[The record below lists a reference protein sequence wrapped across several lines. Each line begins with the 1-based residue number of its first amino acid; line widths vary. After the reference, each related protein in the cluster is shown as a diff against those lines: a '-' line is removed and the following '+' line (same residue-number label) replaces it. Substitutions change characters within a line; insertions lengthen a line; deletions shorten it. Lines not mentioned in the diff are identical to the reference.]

1 MYKEIISPDTG
12 KKVSISSTEGK
23 KIINRYLNYLEG
35 GAAPR
40 GISPLSMPRQ
50 EWIDH
55 STRGMG
61 EQALIDSSLR
71 AAAQWDAA
79 YTQRAMQDPQA
90 PQNRLGTR
98 RRPLSDAQRAMQDPQ
113 APQNRLGTRRRPL
126 SDAQRAMQD
135 PQAPQ
140 NRQAIATAQLSQ
152 PQQKRQPV
160 RNVIQR
166 AMQATAPQHQRR
178 LPVATAQP
186 VHSPRISAQG
196 LAMNKVPFPVPATA
210 RGSTR
215 RPISRTRR
223 PRSNTGSQSP
233 RRTQYN
239 ALQEDIAELDN
250 KIDILQ
256 HTQFDILE
264 KLEENSSSGFCA
276 IS

>member
-79 YTQRAMQDPQA
+79 YT
-90 PQNRLGTR
+90 
-98 RRPLSDAQRAMQDPQ
+98 QRAMQDPQ